1 MDSRSIIL
9 PYQERYQYV
18 RDELQRR
25 RIPDWPNHL
34 LVMVKESLKLKQ
46 DQESCLYM
54 TSLSEFE
61 SYFRATYIVGQN
73 LVQDLLSRLF
83 DKPKPNSYEESIKN
97 ITSALNGMK
106 ILKTKKLEKT
116 ISDIQ
121 LELIM
126 SKCLLSSDQT
136 EYFREWSREK
146 GSSVLSSTFLEPG
159 DEEGAPLDFNK
170 TISDEIN
177 LGTM

>member
-1 MDSRSIIL
+1 
-9 PYQERYQYV
+9 
-18 RDELQRR
+18 
-25 RIPDWPNHL
+25 
-34 LVMVKESLKLKQ
+34 
-46 DQESCLYM
+46 M

-83 DKPKPNSYEESIKN
+83 DKPKPSSYEESIKN

-126 SKCLLSSDQT
+126 SKCLLSSD
-136 EYFREWSREK
+136 
-146 GSSVLSSTFLEPG
+146 
-159 DEEGAPLDFNK
+159 
-170 TISDEIN
+170 
-177 LGTM
+177 

>member
-1 MDSRSIIL
+1 
-9 PYQERYQYV
+9 
-18 RDELQRR
+18 
-25 RIPDWPNHL
+25 
-34 LVMVKESLKLKQ
+34 MVKESLKLKQ
-46 DQESCLYM
+46 DQESVLYM
-54 TSLSEFE
+54 TSLGEFE

-73 LVQDLLSRLF
+73 LVLDLLSRLF

-116 ISDIQ
+116 VTDIQ

-136 EYFREWSREK
+136 EYFREWAREK
-146 GSSVLSSTFLEPG
+146 GSSVLNSTFLEHG
-159 DEEGAPLDFNK
+159 DEE
-170 TISDEIN
+170 E
-177 LGTM
+177 